1 MKIVIFILISHYLLD
16 LVGILKLLLS
26 HLGGWIHSVA
36 FSPCGNKICW
46 VAHNSSIC
54 VVDATKG
61 NAVVR
66 LYTEHLPF
74 LSCIWIGSNNIVAA
88 VIGFN
93 FRDHPPGPHRTKTLY
108 LICTGT

>member
-1 MKIVIFILISHYLLD
+1 VL
-16 LVGILKLLLS
+16 
-26 HLGGWIHSVA
+26 LGGWIHSVA

-54 VVDATKG
+54 VADATKG

-74 LSCIWIGSNNIVAA
+74 LICIWIGSNNIVAA
-88 VIGFN
+88 VSDTTLTLILFKIDITN
-93 FRDHPPGPHRTKTLY
+93 CDNSLFHR
-108 LICTGT
+108 GTAVCQCCIL

>member
-1 MKIVIFILISHYLLD
+1 MIIAFIY
-16 LVGILKLLLS
+16 
-26 HLGGWIHSVA
+26 LGGWIHSVA

-54 VVDATKG
+54 VADATKG
-61 NAVVR
+61 NAVMR

-88 VIGFN
+88 VNNVTLKGLINVHYTNQKLLFN
-93 FRDHPPGPHRTKTLY
+93 YRGIAVCQCCTL
-108 LICTGT
+108 